1 MEPSSSRLTQSSV
14 SVDHVFVANYLLQR
28 WVAPAG
34 IAVRRGLSAW
44 PEEKPPDAP
53 DTTSIQNRAW
63 VEQICQ
69 QLKRFSLGRNNWDG
83 QFI

>member
-1 MEPSSSRLTQSSV
+1 
-14 SVDHVFVANYLLQR
+14 
-28 WVAPAG
+28 VAPAG

-69 QLKRFSLGRNNWDG
+69 QLKRFSLGRNN
-83 QFI
+83 